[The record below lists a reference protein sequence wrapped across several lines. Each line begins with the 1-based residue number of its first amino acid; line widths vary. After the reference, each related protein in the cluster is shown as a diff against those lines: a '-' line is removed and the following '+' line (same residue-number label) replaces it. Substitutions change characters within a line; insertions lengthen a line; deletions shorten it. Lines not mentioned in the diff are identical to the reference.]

1 MYSMVT
7 SQYWF
12 TGLLPVAR
20 DMVFQK
26 GECIVSTQKAFLSPG
41 EEDEKNYLPVY

>member
-1 MYSMVT
+1 MVT

-26 GECIVSTQKAFLSPG
+26 RECVATQLKGLPITEG
-41 EEDEKNYLPVY
+41 RKNTYQCTNRFPQ